1 MSDQK
6 SKPANGCLI
15 ALVALLVV
23 TVGTTTFLFWST
35 IQAIVSPMD
44 QVADAWSQ
52 ALNEQVEVEGRTVKL
67 KAKQVN
73 ELAVLERPSRIVIKY
88 ETTWLG
94 SKKSIVVVGNFI
106 TKAGFDLNEGLE
118 ITFDENGQP
127 ISDIPQA
134 KILSVE
140 MTNYE
145 IFHAEDG
152 LINKLQV
159 ADQEKA
165 TNQLLKQARQEAEN
179 SDLIRKAEQLF
190 YQRVDDL
197 GGMEAQSPLPDYL
210 L

>member
-1 MSDQK
+1 MSDQN